1 MYIILS
7 IMRSIYQYSKYYS
20 PVLISHLVG
29 SGRCL
34 LDDAMT
40 PRLAIVTQNQIVEE
54 RQSMEMHLRVLEEL
68 FSETET
74 RWSQSGI
81 ERSTEHSLQETD
93 LLH

>member
-1 MYIILS
+1 
-7 IMRSIYQYSKYYS
+7 
-20 PVLISHLVG
+20 
-29 SGRCL
+29 
-34 LDDAMT
+34 MT